1 MKASART
8 LLLRA
13 LIADREP
20 QLTVGGHP
28 HGTVEALRFVQR
40 EHERAHRSFNGPPG
54 VEKRMS
60 DQEGATQPAREERP
74 QQATSREPERAAG
87 GGGGGSSAQRDRD
100 RGRRRHQQN
109 QPRRPDQ
116 QQQQLPMDELRDL
129 FALFTEHNLT
139 EFEIE
144 REGFRV
150 HLGRNLAPQITAAPT
165 ASPSQT
171 TTGQVFTSAL
181 SAHTGE
187 QNAAAT
193 APASVASTGAQV
205 ETSATE
211 EESLHII
218 VSPIVGTFYRAPS
231 PTAEP
236 FVRLG
241 SHVDPDAVVCIIE
254 AMKLMNEIQAETS
267 GEIAKIYVEN
277 GQPVEYG
284 QPLFGVKK

>member
-1 MKASART
+1 
-8 LLLRA
+8 
-13 LIADREP
+13 
-20 QLTVGGHP
+20 LTVGGHP

-60 DQEGATQPAREERP
+60 DQEGATQPAREERS
-74 QQATSREPERAAG
+74 QQTTSRQPERAAG
-87 GGGGGSSAQRDRD
+87 GGGGGAPRDRD

-109 QPRRPDQ
+109 QPRRPEQ
-116 QQQQLPMDELRDL
+116 QQHQLPMDELRDL

-150 HLGRNLAPQITAAPT
+150 HLGRNLAPQITTAPT
-165 ASPSQT
+165 ASHSQT
-171 TTGQVFTSAL
+171 TTAPALTSAPM
-181 SAHTGE
+181 AHAVE
-187 QNAAAT
+187 QGAAT
-193 APASVASTGAQV
+193 AAASTSSTGAQA
-205 ETSATE
+205 EASATE
-211 EESLHII
+211 DESLHII
-218 VSPIVGTFYRAPS
+218 VSPIVGTFYRSPS

-241 SHVDPDAVVCIIE
+241 SHVDQDAVVCIIE